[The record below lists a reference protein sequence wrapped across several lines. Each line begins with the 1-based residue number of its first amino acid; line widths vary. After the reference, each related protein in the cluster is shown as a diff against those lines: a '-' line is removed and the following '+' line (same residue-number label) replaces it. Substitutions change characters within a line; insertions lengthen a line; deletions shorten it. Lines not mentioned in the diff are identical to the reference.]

1 MHIWVVLTR
10 EHEDESVCGF
20 FFSINEG
27 LGWHR
32 FESLGR
38 RERGWN
44 TGVDLLDHSY
54 SLGVYPHRLCRSGN
68 YVEVLEKGT
77 GIVTQKRYTQI
88 LTIVSLVSSRRSP
101 CKLAYL
107 PGLRPGP
114 RTRWMMEAFIDLHM

>member
-1 MHIWVVLTR
+1 MNLFGV
-10 EHEDESVCGF
+10 F
-20 FFSINEG
+20 FSSINEG

-54 SLGVYPHRLCRSGN
+54 SLGVYSPSTLPKRQLCGGIREGN
-68 YVEVLEKGT
+68 RDCDAEEIYPNT
-77 GIVTQKRYTQI
+77 HNCVTCC
-88 LTIVSLVSSRRSP
+88 SSRRSP

-107 PGLRPGP
+107 PSF
-114 RTRWMMEAFIDLHM
+114 TT

>member
-20 FFSINEG
+20 FFSSINEG

-54 SLGVYPHRLCRSGN
+54 SLGVYSPSTLPKRQLCGGIREGN
-68 YVEVLEKGT
+68 RDCDAEEVYPKYSQLCHLLFEPS
-77 GIVTQKRYTQI
+77 Q
-88 LTIVSLVSSRRSP
+88 SLQTCLSP
-101 CKLAYL
+101 KLY
-107 PGLRPGP
+107 
-114 RTRWMMEAFIDLHM
+114 DLAPY

>member
-20 FFSINEG
+20 FFSSINEG

-54 SLGVYPHRLCRSGN
+54 SLGVYSPSTLPKRQLCGGIREGN
-68 YVEVLEKGT
+68 GDCDAEEIYPNT
-77 GIVTQKRYTQI
+77 HNCVTCC
-88 LTIVSLVSSRRSP
+88 SSRR
-101 CKLAYL
+101 
-107 PGLRPGP
+107 
-114 RTRWMMEAFIDLHM
+114 